1 MSAGIAAKKVSH
13 YGKVSADKLKVELLI
28 LDGQD
33 KMLTRGLWERIFDE
47 DSVDF
52 LDYYYNYKCRD
63 NKIYAIKRDASE
75 DLSHDGSYDL
85 CIASLPQPEADKEVS
100 IMQSVAGGL
109 VSMLQCNPYALS
121 VCGNRVT
128 ADYIVGVATHENC
141 RHQGLM
147 RRLLKKALNDMADE
161 GRAFTFL
168 MPASEDIYTPF
179 GFKIIYEQP
188 VLCLNSGGSDDGS
201 GKAFESIYKQTSE
214 NKAAGLDY
222 IATKPDYTVKVLEK
236 SEFKNISDIINNK
249 LSSEYDIFT
258 LKTEKYFEDIKR
270 LFESDGGELCL
281 VMSGDSPTA
290 YFSYWLNESE
300 AEITELICL
309 TDDKEK
315 VIKCIAGFLNRKHGV
330 TASKFRGDVPYTY
343 ERSTVEASEDITYE
357 RSTGE
362 ASEDITYERSTGEA
376 SEDITLERSTGEASE
391 DVTLERSTGEASED
405 ITLERSTGEASED
418 ITYERSTGEASE
430 DVTYERRIMAR
441 ITNVQELLRLMR
453 AETEL
458 NIRLKISDELIEAN
472 NGTFLW
478 HVGEAFSEV
487 RKVSGD
493 RFSKTESMTGD
504 LSSEGGKVSGDR
516 FSKTECMPEDAS
528 SKTLRVAQEN
538 TRENKRVSE
547 GDFYELELGIEE
559 LAMWIFNNQCRTGCK
574 ALKSVK
580 TFSRIFINEIV

>member
-1 MSAGIAAKKVSH
+1 MK
-13 YGKVSADKLKVELLI
+13 DELLI

-85 CIASLPQPEADKEVS
+85 CIASLPQPETDKEVS

-214 NKAAGLDY
+214 NKAAGFDY

-330 TASKFRGDVPYTY
+330 TAAKFRGDVPYTL
-343 ERSTVEASEDITYE
+343 E

-391 DVTLERSTGEASED
+391 DIA
-405 ITLERSTGEASED
+405 
-418 ITYERSTGEASE
+418 
-430 DVTYERRIMAR
+430 YERRIMAR

-504 LSSEGGKVSGDR
+504 VSSEGGKVSGDR

-538 TRENKRVSE
+538 TRENKKVSE